1 MAVGRRSRFA
11 GGLVAVPNLPALRD
25 LLHAAATADAG
36 QLGIDRALAVVAREF
51 IALLDQQPVV
61 LAVLATAAQA
71 DQRPAAVQPLAV
83 QLEGELAVLE
93 RRIDIVMR
101 LPGAA
106 VPQHHRAAA
115 IFALGDRAFERTILD
130 RMVLYVHGQPLVV
143 RIFAWAF
150 GHRPA

>member
-1 MAVGRRSRFA
+1 MAVGRRSRFVVD
-11 GGLVAVPNLPALRD
+11 LVAVPNLPALRD

-83 QLEGELAVLE
+83 QLEGELAVRSEE
-93 RRIDIVMR
+93 RRVGKECESEATAEPSETR
-101 LPGAA
+101 
-106 VPQHHRAAA
+106 
-115 IFALGDRAFERTILD
+115 
-130 RMVLYVHGQPLVV
+130 
-143 RIFAWAF
+143 
-150 GHRPA
+150 